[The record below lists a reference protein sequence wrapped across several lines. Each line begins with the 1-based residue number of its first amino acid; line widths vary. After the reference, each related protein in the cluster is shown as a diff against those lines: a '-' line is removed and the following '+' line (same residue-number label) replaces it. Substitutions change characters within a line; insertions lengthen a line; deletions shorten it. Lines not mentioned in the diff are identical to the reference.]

1 MVSLWTRF
9 LMIQTKTRKIYSK
22 KKNALCRGLSV
33 GRRRSMKRMKHPG
46 LRINTMPLLVE
57 GVGHSLPQVRSGG
70 GTSTSFG
77 VTQS

>member
-9 LMIQTKTRKIYSK
+9 LMIKLKPGRSTLK
-22 KKNALCRGLSV
+22 KQMFCTGVLSV
-33 GRRRSMKRMKHPG
+33 GRRGSMKRMKLSG
-46 LRINTMPLLVE
+46 LCINTMPLLVE
-57 GVGHSLPQVRSGG
+57 GVGHSLPQVSGG